1 MSEIKRY
8 TLQEVVD
15 FLNGEGELDGY
26 YFGDNPPRKPYF
38 WRKYLCRAMD
48 DHLAAINQA
57 KIDAVREFA
66 EWCKKGGA
74 TPFSDDAKY
83 MTGAFIFEQLKEQ
96 SND

>member
-1 MSEIKRY
+1 MTIKRFDNLDDDGDSCSWCEMPYKSDGEFVYY
-8 TLQEVVD
+8 T
-15 FLNGEGELDGY
+15 
-26 YFGDNPPRKPYF
+26 
-38 WRKYLCRAMD
+38 
-48 DHLAAINQA
+48 DHLDAINQA